1 MTRKKGESGP
11 KALKNWR
18 QAHGLSQAAA
28 GQRVGV
34 GRVGWIGYESGDKTP
49 PLQRALLIE
58 SETGVRIE
66 LFGYG
71 AEVISLMR
79 GALQRRAA

>member
-1 MTRKKGESGP
+1 MGRKKGESGP

-18 QAHGLSQAAA
+18 QSHGLSQAAA
-28 GQRVGV
+28 GERVGI

-49 PLQRALLIE
+49 PLHRALRIE
-58 SETGVRIE
+58 AETGVRIE

-71 AEVISLMR
+71 SDVLGLMR
-79 GALQRRAA
+79 SALQRRDA

>member
-1 MTRKKGESGP
+1 MSRKKGESGA

-18 QAHGLSQAAA
+18 QSNGLSQAAA

-49 PLQRALLIE
+49 PLHRALLIE
-58 SETGVRIE
+58 AETGVRIE

-71 AEVISLMR
+71 AEVVSLMR
-79 GALQRRAA
+79 TALLRRAA